1 MGWRGGGMLNNPVQR
16 EKRHNIAVL
25 LLGFYFVRWGEGA
38 EGVDPGTLTVF
49 SCIWKYIQ
57 NI

>member
-1 MGWRGGGMLNNPVQR
+1 MLNNPVQR